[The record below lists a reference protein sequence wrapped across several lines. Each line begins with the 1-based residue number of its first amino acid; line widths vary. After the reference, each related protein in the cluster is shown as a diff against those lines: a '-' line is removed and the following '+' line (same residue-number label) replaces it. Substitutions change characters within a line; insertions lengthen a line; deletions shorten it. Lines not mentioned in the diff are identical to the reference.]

1 MSSSNGKHILG
12 ITVQRSRQN
21 RNDLEEIDAAQDEIR
36 KRLDTV
42 EMYAKSHAV
51 FLGILGA
58 QALGIP
64 TNKLLD
70 LILSVL

>member
-1 MSSSNGKHILG
+1 MSSANGSHILG
-12 ITVQRSRQN
+12 ITSQRSKRN
-21 RNDLEEIDAAQDEIR
+21 RDDLDELDDAQEEIRQ
-36 KRLDTV
+36 RLDTV

-64 TNKLLD
+64 TDKLLS
-70 LILSVL
+70 LLLTLL